1 MRGFNNLISEKS
13 PNSLANSNNKNK
25 NKSKSVDPI
34 ERGKNA
40 LKQQLKKNLADID
53 IEMKDMNIRREK

>member
-13 PNSLANSNNKNK
+13 PNSLANSNNK